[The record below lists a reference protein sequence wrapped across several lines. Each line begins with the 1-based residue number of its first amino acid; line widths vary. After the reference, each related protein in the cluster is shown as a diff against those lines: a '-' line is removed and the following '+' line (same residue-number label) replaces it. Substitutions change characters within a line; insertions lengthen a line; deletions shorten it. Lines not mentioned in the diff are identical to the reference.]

1 VAEMRTGW
9 ETDPVGSHEY
19 RYFSFDGRPT
29 RLVMDGGRTSF
40 DAPPGGLL
48 LTSIGPSDQP
58 GPVRPAPAEPSPGPA
73 AVPAVIDPAAC
84 ATPEGRRTRRKVLVL
99 TEVGIVFGLMA
110 LFGVGLAIAALQAHH
125 SGSGTKAVAPTV
137 STAGTTINIANARVP
152 GIRTVTVL
160 SLVVPADAQSVPA
173 PQNGNEY
180 AAAHVA
186 MCAGNAGTSGG
197 PDLLFFELLLA
208 NGTAV
213 KPNPASTSTPSLATF
228 TSIGAHSCISGYVT
242 FEITTGAT
250 PALLRYEPDARHVY
264 EWRLLRPH

>member
-1 VAEMRTGW
+1 MRTGW
-9 ETDPVGSHEY
+9 ETDPVGTHEY

-40 DAPPGGLL
+40 DAPPRGLL
-48 LTSIGPSDQP
+48 LTPIGPSGQP
-58 GPVRPAPAEPSPGPA
+58 GPVTPDPAEPSPAPA
-73 AVPAVIDPAAC
+73 AVPAVIDPPTHAA
-84 ATPEGRRTRRKVLVL
+84 PERRRTRRKVLA
-99 TEVGIVFGLMA
+99 EVGIVFGLTA

-125 SGSGTKAVAPTV
+125 SGSGTKGVPPTV
-137 STAGTTINIANARVP
+137 SAAGTTVNIANARVP

-160 SLVVPADAQSVPA
+160 SLVIPADAQSVPA

-186 MCAGNAGTSGG
+186 LCAGGTGSSGG

-208 NGTAV
+208 NGTVV

-242 FEITTGAT
+242 FEIATGAT
-250 PALLRYEPDARHVY
+250 PALLRYEPDARHDY
-264 EWRLLRPH
+264 EWRLPQPH